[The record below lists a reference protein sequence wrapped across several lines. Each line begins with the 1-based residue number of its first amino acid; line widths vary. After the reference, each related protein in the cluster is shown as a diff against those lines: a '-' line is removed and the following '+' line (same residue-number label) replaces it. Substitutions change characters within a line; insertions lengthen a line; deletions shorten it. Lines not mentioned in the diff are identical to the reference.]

1 MQPLGVGEQQLAFE
15 RLKKKL
21 ADEGLFDVDRK
32 KSIPPYPE
40 RIGIVTSETG
50 AAFHDIV
57 SVIRRRNPGVELLL
71 FPVRV
76 QGEGAAEEIAAAITD
91 SNRFGNIDVLIVGR
105 GGGSAEDLWAFNE
118 EIVARAIA
126 ASKIPVISAVGHE
139 VDFSIADFAA
149 DLRAPTPSAAA
160 ELAVRDRTE
169 ILEEIANL
177 CYTMRSAVTAR
188 WEAAS
193 SNLNRMITSYSFNR
207 PRDAVREYSQHID
220 ELERRAGLAVL
231 HQTKLLR
238 QRQIAVMQHLEA
250 LNPTGVLQRGYTI
263 IRKNGKI
270 IKSAKQLH
278 RDDAADIQFH
288 DGIVVTRVE
297 REQQ

>member
-1 MQPLGVGEQQLAFE
+1 MIQQKNILSVTEVTRHIKTSLETAFVRIWVQGELSNFKQHTSGHLYFSLKDEGAQLSGVMWRSRVPSLGFAPEDGMKVVVHGSLTVYPPRGSYQIDVEQMQPLGVGEQQLAFE

-118 EIVARAIA
+118 EIVARIEN
-126 ASKIPVISAVGHE
+126 SGYQ
-139 VDFSIADFAA
+139 
-149 DLRAPTPSAAA
+149 R
-160 ELAVRDRTE
+160 
-169 ILEEIANL
+169 
-177 CYTMRSAVTAR
+177 C
-188 WEAAS
+188 
-193 SNLNRMITSYSFNR
+193 R
-207 PRDAVREYSQHID
+207 PRSRFQY
-220 ELERRAGLAVL
+220 R
-231 HQTKLLR
+231 
-238 QRQIAVMQHLEA
+238 
-250 LNPTGVLQRGYTI
+250 
-263 IRKNGKI
+263 
-270 IKSAKQLH
+270 
-278 RDDAADIQFH
+278 
-288 DGIVVTRVE
+288 
-297 REQQ
+297 